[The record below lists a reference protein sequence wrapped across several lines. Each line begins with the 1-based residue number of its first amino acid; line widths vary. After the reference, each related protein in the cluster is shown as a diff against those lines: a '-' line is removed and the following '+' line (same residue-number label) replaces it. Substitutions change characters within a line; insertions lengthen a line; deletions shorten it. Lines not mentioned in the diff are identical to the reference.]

1 MWYLYVGLLVSFL
14 STAYI
19 VSSEDWK
26 EDPNADKWL
35 ELLVLAF
42 GFIPTWPL
50 VVAYQAYLFYLGFTR
65 KKS

>member
-19 VSSEDWK
+19 VSDPAWK
-26 EDPNADKWL
+26 EDEEPDKWL

-50 VVAYQAYLFYLGFTR
+50 VATYQAYLFYLGFTR
-65 KKS
+65 KK